1 MSNTLKIITTG
12 IILLIILSFAL
23 NSTLFS
29 SSNDENDV
37 QAEDQE
43 NQVDDR
49 LAIRAHIVS
58 SMDFSNQIFATGTI
72 RADEEVMLRPEISG
86 RITGIYFSEG
96 ARVEEGELLLK
107 MNDAELQAQLKRAQ
121 YRENLAKIR
130 EERTKNLIERNAIA
144 QEEYDIALNE
154 LNVVKAEIELIMA
167 QIEQTEIRAPFDG
180 VIGLKYVSTG
190 AYVTPTTTVASFQ
203 NIDTVKIDFSIPERH
218 ASSVRS
224 GQSFRFNRQ
233 GSNQTYQGK
242 LFAIE
247 PRIDAA
253 TRTLALRGSAPNE
266 SRSILPGAFVEVEF
280 NLDSIQDAIMIPSES
295 VIPVMGG
302 QSVYLYRNGTVES
315 IPIEIGVRTE
325 KQVHVTK
332 GVAEG
337 DTLVTTGML
346 QLREGMP
353 VRIAEISR

>member
-1 MSNTLKIITTG
+1 MSNTFKFSTIIV
-12 IILLIILSFAL
+12 IILVILAFVLIPGLLS
-23 NSTLFS
+23 TEEEP
-29 SSNDENDV
+29 ENA
-37 QAEDQE
+37 QAQAPQSER
-43 NQVDDR
+43 DDR

-58 SMDFSNQIFATGTI
+58 STEFSNQIFATGTV
-72 RADEEVMLRPEISG
+72 RADDEVMLRPEISG
-86 RITGIYFSEG
+86 RITHIYFTEG
-96 ARVEEGELLLK
+96 TRIEEGELLLK
-107 MNDAELQAQLKRAQ
+107 INDAELQAQLKRAQ

-130 EERTKNLIERNAIA
+130 EQRTKNLIERNAIA

-180 VIGLKYVSTG
+180 VIGLKYVSAG
-190 AYVTPTTTVASFQ
+190 AYVTPSTTVASFQ
-203 NIDTVKIDFSIPERH
+203 NIDIVKIDFSIPERH
-218 ASSVRS
+218 ASSVRT
-224 GQSFRFNRQ
+224 GQTFRFNRQ
-233 GSNQTYQGK
+233 GTNKTYQGK

-253 TRTLALRGSAPNE
+253 TRTLALRGTATNE
-266 SRSILPGAFVEVEF
+266 NRAILPGAFVEIVF
-280 NLDSIQDAIMIPSES
+280 NLESIQNAVMIPSEA

-302 QSVYLYRNGTVES
+302 QSVFLYRNGTVES

-332 GVAEG
+332 GIAEG

-346 QLREGMP
+346 QLRNGMP
-353 VRIAEISR
+353 VRIAELGQ